1 MFSKFLEDSE
11 MEGDV
16 DTFKTFDSSKVTKVL
31 KVFLSKSQ
39 KRVVAKCEQERSE
52 SGDGSIPTKQVPI
65 YLLKECRSTVFI
77 DFMKKLI
84 YQAMSPEMK
93 QITYDKLSSKNEW
106 SGDYLTKIKN
116 LEKNCKIIE
125 IKHVFFWF

>member
-16 DTFKTFDSSKVTKVL
+16 ENFKSFDSSKVTKVL

-52 SGDGSIPTKQVPI
+52 STDGSVPTKQVPI

-93 QITYDKLSSKNEW
+93 QITYDKLSSKN
-106 SGDYLTKIKN
+106 D
-116 LEKNCKIIE
+116 
-125 IKHVFFWF
+125 

>member
-1 MFSKFLEDSE
+1 
-11 MEGDV
+11 
-16 DTFKTFDSSKVTKVL
+16 VTKVL

-39 KRVVAKCEQERSE
+39 KRVVAKCEQERE
-52 SGDGSIPTKQVPI
+52 GDGSEIPTKQVPI

-93 QITYDKLSSKNEW
+93 
-106 SGDYLTKIKN
+106 
-116 LEKNCKIIE
+116 
-125 IKHVFFWF
+125 

>member
-11 MEGDV
+11 MEGDNEN
-16 DTFKTFDSSKVTKVL
+16 FKQFDSSKVTKVL

-39 KRVVAKCEQERSE
+39 KRVVAKCEQERGE

-93 QITYDKLSSKNEW
+93 QITYDKLSSKNE
-106 SGDYLTKIKN
+106 
-116 LEKNCKIIE
+116 
-125 IKHVFFWF
+125 